1 MYVYFNCLQNVIS
14 RKLAVIF
21 RHLDNIPITLF
32 ADVFVGRLE
41 PNRGEPISYLYIPGG
56 QRGLN
61 L

>member
-14 RKLAVIF
+14 RKLAVIL

-56 QRGLN
+56 
-61 L
+61 